1 MTPVFKSTYSFGK
14 SILTLSDSPVE
25 GGPDSIISICKD
37 NGIKNLVL
45 VEDNLTSFMKA
56 FHVCEKNDLDL
67 IYGLRIT
74 MCNDGDEES
83 DSDHKSVIFA
93 KDDEGCKLLNKI
105 YSCAFV
111 EHEGRITYKELSNL
125 WNKDHL
131 SFVVPFYDSFIHK
144 NNFLLKNCIPYLKG
158 LDPKFWIER
167 NNLPF
172 DSLLEKKVVEFV
184 GKEHPTSLVKTIYY
198 KNKDDVEALE
208 RSYKEKLEKTASEYE
223 GRINEAE
230 GSLRNMLV
238 DNVATKLANEISTV
252 PDLMSGAISARLTT
266 EIVDGKALTRTGG
279 ITLEGNTIVK
289 K

>member
-14 SILTLSDSPVE
+14 SILTLSDSQVE

-56 FHVCEKNDLDL
+56 FHVCEKNDIDL

-74 MCNDGDEES
+74 MCNDGDEDS

-93 KDDEGCKLLNKI
+93 KNDEGGKLLNKI

-111 EHEGRITYKELSNL
+111 EHEGRITYKELSKL
-125 WNKDHL
+125 WNKNHL

-158 LDPKFWIER
+158 LNPKFWIER

-184 GKEHPTSLVKTIYY
+184 GKEYSTSLVKTIYY
-198 KNKDDVEALE
+198 KNKDDVEALQTYKILCNRTFGRQATLSCPNLSHFGSDE
-208 RSYKEKLEKTASEYE
+208 FCFESYLEKT
-223 GRINEAE
+223 
-230 GSLRNMLV
+230 
-238 DNVATKLANEISTV
+238 K
-252 PDLMSGAISARLTT
+252 
-266 EIVDGKALTRTGG
+266 
-279 ITLEGNTIVK
+279 
-289 K
+289 